1 MPRRTVDIPLRYL
14 VGPLLLVEIK
24 RADQS
29 CQLFDFTEV
38 FEQTAQQ
45 APHAFASFPKVNIIG
60 VITALGDCWTYRE
73 YDRRN
78 LSPSPTRSEYSD
90 PSFVDSS
97 PNLPI
102 WPNNPG
108 IDFGVCPTSRTII
121 RSCIACCAGPYESLE
136 RLALNHIIC
145 FSRSIAMYDEATLR
159 ASSRT
164 YCPQLPFYG
173 FPDAYLYDSRRTDF
187 HWDSGVN
194 PQ

>member
-1 MPRRTVDIPLRYL
+1 MTVNMPCRTVDIPLRYL

-29 CQLFDFTEV
+29 CQFFDFTEV
-38 FEQTAQQ
+38 FEQTTQQ
-45 APHAFASFPKVNIIG
+45 ARHAFASFPKVNIIG

-97 PNLPI
+97 PNVPI

-108 IDFGVCPTSRTII
+108 IDFGNSGFVRLQEPSSNRALHAVQE
-121 RSCIACCAGPYESLE
+121 RMKGLSASL
-136 RLALNHIIC
+136 
-145 FSRSIAMYDEATLR
+145 
-159 ASSRT
+159 
-164 YCPQLPFYG
+164 
-173 FPDAYLYDSRRTDF
+173 
-187 HWDSGVN
+187 
-194 PQ
+194 